1 MAPQPLLHI
10 QRSENVST
18 TPTSFSKR
26 YWERTNLKLAERQHR
41 HHEAKLIVESK
52 ISALTKTQI
61 NQGVLYG
68 TIASSVWDTACNSNA
83 SKVGNPYIQT
93 DQIYIKVFSMAD
105 GHHTPASTVA
115 KLHYLVRDPTRT
127 VYMVLAL
134 ADQSLLSSGKFAK
147 PGYIYICDGKEFN
160 IYDGRTVRI
169 EVSEAVVLKLW
180 H

>member
-1 MAPQPLLHI
+1 
-10 QRSENVST
+10 
-18 TPTSFSKR
+18 
-26 YWERTNLKLAERQHR
+26 
-41 HHEAKLIVESK
+41 
-52 ISALTKTQI
+52 
-61 NQGVLYG
+61 
-68 TIASSVWDTACNSNA
+68 
-83 SKVGNPYIQT
+83 
-93 DQIYIKVFSMAD
+93 MAD

-180 H
+180 HWPNTKLFWVSLQVRVTHLNMHTVLINGPTDT